1 MDDQLQPYGLSG
13 HSAGPA
19 APGQASGGTPP
30 AGLPPEEDE
39 KIHLRD
45 YLHILSGRRWIL
57 AAIFTGVLAAAVIS
71 NFMERPVYTATA
83 TIKIDKGSPNIL
95 AFKGAYESSRNDDDY
110 YQTQY
115 KILKSRNIAARV
127 IRKLDLGKRREFK
140 GGPSALKEGAMLIF
154 PFLREDGGRRGGQ
167 DTQDLVKPFLKR
179 VRVSP
184 VPNSQLVN
192 VSFTAHDPA
201 LARDAANAIAGAY
214 IDYNVESA
222 YDAGRQARSW
232 LEQQIKIMKARL
244 KDSEEALNQYAAGN
258 QMLYIEDKN
267 RIKQSLVN
275 YTLGYMAETLDQAV
289 AERIDKEARYTEL
302 KDAGTDSREVIDN
315 LLIQRMEAQYAA
327 LVAEYNNE
335 LKTFKPSYP
344 RMKNLQSQINSMA
357 ASIRKDERSI
367 FRSVKGEYLAAVK
380 KQDTLKRAFDR
391 QKKAAIDFQKK
402 MVEYQILK
410 REVDT
415 NQALYLSLLQRLK
428 EITVS
433 ATMTS
438 TNIQVLDRAQMP
450 KRPSAPRKARNLVLA
465 LFLGVTGGVGAAF
478 FAEYLDNTVKDAQE
492 IERKMKMA
500 PLGAIPHKKK
510 IGLEELS
517 IVSHSDNKGPMA
529 EAFRSVGT
537 FILFSSASRP
547 PKTILITSPREG
559 EGKTTVSCNTSIALT
574 KYLGKGIIIDGDL
587 RRASLHRIFGLG
599 NGGGLSTY
607 LSGNMEF
614 GEEGLIRNTP
624 VPALDVIT
632 AGPVPPNPSELL
644 GSARMKEL
652 LERLGKSYN
661 FVIIDSAP
669 VLGMADSVCLGS
681 FVDGVIAVAQSGRT
695 TRDSLK
701 EAKKVLEYVNAK
713 VLGLVINGVRGNG
726 MKYGYYSYYSPY
738 SRDDGQA

>member
-1 MDDQLQPYGLSG
+1 MDDQMQPYGLG
-13 HSAGPA
+13 GPGPVVPRQSAEGAPA
-19 APGQASGGTPP
+19 
-30 AGLPPEEDE
+30 AGLPSEENE
-39 KIHLRD
+39 SIHLRD
-45 YLHILSGRRWIL
+45 YLHVLSGRRWIL
-57 AAIFTGVLAAAVIS
+57 ATIFTGVLAAAIIS
-71 NFMERPVYTATA
+71 NFMEKPVYTATV
-83 TIKIDKGSPNIL
+83 TIKIDKGTPNIL
-95 AFKGAYESSRNDDDY
+95 DFKGAYESSQNDDDY

-115 KILKSRNIAARV
+115 KILKSRNVAARV
-127 IRKLDLGKRREFK
+127 IRKLDLGRSREFAPK
-140 GGPSALKEGAMLIF
+140 SVQSAFKDGAMLIF
-154 PFLREDGGRRGGQ
+154 PFLLRNGGSQTGGHAR
-167 DTQDLVKPFLKR
+167 DIVKPFLKR
-179 VRVSP
+179 VRVNP

-201 LARDAANAIAGAY
+201 LARNAANAIADAY

-222 YDAGRQARSW
+222 YDAGRQARNW

-244 KDSEEALNQYAAGN
+244 EDSEEALNQYAAGN
-258 QMLYIEDKN
+258 QMLYIEGKN

-275 YTLGYMAETLDQAV
+275 YTLGYMAESLDQAV
-289 AERIDKEARYTEL
+289 AERIDEEARYAEL
-302 KDAGTDSREVIDN
+302 KDAGGDSRAVIDN
-315 LLIQRMEAQYAA
+315 VLIQRLEAQYAA

-335 LKTFKPSYP
+335 LKTFKPTYP
-344 RMKNLQSQINSMA
+344 QMKNLQSQIKSMA

-367 FRSVKGEYLAAVK
+367 FRSVRGEYVAAVK
-380 KQDTLKRAFDR
+380 KENTLRRVFDR
-391 QKKAAIDFQKK
+391 QKEAAVDFQRK

-415 NQALYLSLLQRLK
+415 NQSLYLSLLQRLK

-450 KRPSAPRKARNLVLA
+450 KRPSAPDKARNLMLA

-478 FAEYLDNTVKDAQE
+478 FAEYLDNTVKDSQE

-500 PLGAIPHKKK
+500 PLGAIPHRKK

-517 IVSHSDNKGPMA
+517 LISHADNKGATA

-547 PKTILITSPREG
+547 PKTILITSPRKG
-559 EGKTTVSCNTSIALT
+559 EGKTTVACNTSIALT
-574 KYLGKGIIIDGDL
+574 KYLGKGIIVDADL
-587 RRASLHRIFGLG
+587 RRPNLHQIFGLG
-599 NGGGLSTY
+599 NGRGLSTY

-614 GEEGLIRNTP
+614 GEEGLIRNTS
-624 VPALDVIT
+624 VPSLDIIT

-652 LERLGKSYN
+652 LERLGKTYN

-681 FVDGVIAVAQSGRT
+681 FVDGVIAVALSGRT

-701 EAKKVLEYVNAK
+701 ETKKVLEYVNAK

-726 MKYGYYSYYSPY
+726 MRNGYYSYYSPY
-738 SRDDGQA
+738 YRDDSQE